1 MKVCPCIMIC
11 LYMYIILLECL
22 HTYYLCYDMKIC
34 LIIKPIIDLR
44 QNSTCHDKLL
54 TLLSNSQYCKQAS
67 VCIWYFQF
75 LIHIYNYTNVKCT
88 SVQTCHTFCVN
99 GQGFSLQEARQ
110 GWGQDSDIPNISIA
124 HTVLSTTHK
133 CTLPYCSYA
142 SIDNG

>member
-34 LIIKPIIDLR
+34 LIIRLIIDLR
-44 QNSTCHDKLL
+44 QHSTCHDKLL

-67 VCIWYFQF
+67 VCIWYFEF
-75 LIHIYNYTNVKCT
+75 LIHIFNYTNVKCT
-88 SVQTCHTFCVN
+88 SVQTCHTFVLT
-99 GQGFSLQEARQ
+99 GRTGLRPRLRYTK
-110 GWGQDSDIPNISIA
+110 PNISIA

-133 CTLPYCSYA
+133 MYITLLLVC
-142 SIDNG
+142 IHI